1 MIHLGPD
8 APGIILFSSAISA
21 VIAFGTVMALC
32 MTMVLEPIPPMRGE
46 DGRPDPSISIPQDLP
61 ETTLKL
67 Y

>member
-8 APGIILFSSAISA
+8 APGIILFSSSLSAI
-21 VIAFGTVMALC
+21 IAFGTVMALC
-32 MTMVLEPIPPMRGE
+32 VTMALEPLAPLRGE
-46 DGRPDPSISIPQDLP
+46 DGRPDPSVAIPQDLP